1 MKTILTLSELKVLRN
16 NLSGTI
22 GFVPTM
28 GALHGGHLSLIDKST
43 QTCNHTIVSI
53 FINPAQF
60 SEEEDLNTYPQNITN
75 DLRLL
80 NKWNIDAVFLPT
92 NDIMYPN
99 GYSTFVKEDY
109 VSRNLEG
116 DSRPTFFRGVTTI
129 VAKLFNLI
137 NPTHAFFGEKDAQQ
151 LRVIKKMVTDLN
163 FPIEVVPCSI
173 VREDSGLALSSRNKY
188 LSEESK
194 KSAATIYKALCH
206 GASLLKKGEQNSNKI
221 RKTITKKILNEPL
234 MKIDYISIVDYA
246 SFNKVD
252 GKITGK
258 VLLCAAIYCDGVR
271 LIDNICYPPPSDY

>member
-1 MKTILTLSELKVLRN
+1 MIIKSYEVIKKKLDNYNLYLFYGENIGLKKDLIKLIIN
-16 NLSGTI
+16 IKEKKI
-22 GFVPTM
+22 GK
-28 GALHGGHLSLIDKST
+28 HKS
-43 QTCNHTIVSI
+43 
-53 FINPAQF
+53 FEF
-60 SEEEDLNTYPQNITN
+60 EEEEILKNPSNFY
-75 DLRLL
+75 
-80 NKWNIDAVFLPT
+80 
-92 NDIMYPN
+92 
-99 GYSTFVKEDY
+99 
-109 VSRNLEG
+109 NLIFSG
-116 DSRPTFFRGVTTI
+116 SLFDQKKIIKINRASD
-129 VAKLFNLI
+129 KLFNLI